1 MGLFDDVFD
10 IVERVFDGGGAG
22 DFIAPMIK
30 VGADLIGGRNARRA
44 NDRAIEESQRGAA
57 QRAADIR
64 AGNARAT
71 ERLDELIRQAAPGTQ
86 SLRDAAIADPGDLT
100 PSQQRS
106 LDTTRRN
113 TAATLAASSLR
124 GSGRA
129 ITASIRDVEAGAKA
143 GFRDSNQQRAD
154 RAAGQLQQQVP
165 GAIQAQAGLD
175 AGTGQATGF
184 AAQQV
189 GSAGA
194 AGTVANAE
202 NRGRTRGRALADIS
216 SIALDEIARRPRKS
230 SFRETKV
237 GSV

>member
-1 MGLFDDVFD
+1 MGLFDEIFDV
-10 IVERVFDGGGAG
+10 VERVFDGGGGGAG
-22 DFIAPMIK
+22 DFIAPLIRG
-30 VGADLIGGRNARRA
+30 GATLIGDRNARRA
-44 NDRAIEESQRGAA
+44 NDRAVEESQRAAA

-64 AGNARAT
+64 AGNDRAT
-71 ERLDELIRQAAPGTQ
+71 QRLDELIRQAEPGTQ
-86 SLRDAAIADPGDLT
+86 SLRAAAGADPGELT

-106 LDTTRRN
+106 LVATRRN
-113 TAATLAASSLR
+113 SAATLAASGLR

-143 GFRDSNQQRAD
+143 GFRDVNQRRAD
-154 RAAGQLQQQVP
+154 QAAGQLQQQVP

-175 AGTGQATGF
+175 AGAGQATGF

-194 AGTVANAE
+194 AGTVANA
-202 NRGRTRGRALADIS
+202 NLRGRALADIS

-230 SFRETKV
+230 SFKETTP